1 MDLARVFREW
11 ILVSLLCSVTQVTSI
26 AQARKAAFDSGF
38 LKRLGNVGGAASGGV
53 VGGYGGGE

>member
-1 MDLARVFREW
+1 MFREW